1 MANQEQDNCAINPNE
16 YPQSTAEWLLYL
28 LPQIAVFVFVTVC
41 VIALVRFGG
50 FLKYF
55 AYLVPVV
62 WVTIRSI
69 QNTLRRARCS

>member
-1 MANQEQDNCAINPNE
+1 MANQEQDGFPINPNE
-16 YPQSTAEWLLYL
+16 YPKSTTEWLFYF

-50 FLKYF
+50 FVKYF
-55 AYLVPVV
+55 AYLIPVV